1 MLWASRAASPP
12 LAACGLG
19 GYERRRQRPALPV
32 GGGCRLR
39 PHYANLTDVMMDRQ
53 LHKEFV
59 DRPEE
64 LFKYLPSQ
72 ALPEDGAG

>member
-1 MLWASRAASPP
+1 MSA
-12 LAACGLG
+12 
-19 GYERRRQRPALPV
+19 RRQRPALPI